1 MSLRPADE
9 VPPPQHMPFTTAA
22 AASSPSLVFYGDS
35 APTQAAAEATA
46 LSWRDLSET
55 EKSAASL
62 GVDPSSYRPI
72 AFLNDAFHTSLLT
85 GNLIDGELAKKLE
98 AYKLVSAGVHAP

>member
-22 AASSPSLVFYGDS
+22 ASPPSLVFYGDR

-72 AFLNDAFHTSLLT
+72 SFMNDAFHTSLLT
-85 GNLIDGELAKKLE
+85 GNMLDDTLAKKLE
-98 AYKLVSAGVHAP
+98 AFKVVAAGVHAP